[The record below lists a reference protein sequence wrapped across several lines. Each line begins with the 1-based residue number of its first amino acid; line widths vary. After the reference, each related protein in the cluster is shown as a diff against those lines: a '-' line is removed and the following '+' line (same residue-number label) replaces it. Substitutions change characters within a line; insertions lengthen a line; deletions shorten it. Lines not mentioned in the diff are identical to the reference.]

1 MSTQMAD
8 PHQGMISFQKGL
20 RAAILQLH
28 QVPNQRE
35 LFAHFD
41 QPEPDVNRLTYVRL
55 TNDRKDVR
63 AFLNCI
69 MNGMIDGSPCMAVG
83 YAVPESLRQKG
94 LAKQLLKDVIQD
106 QIVQAGNNGFDTIY
120 IEAVVDANNIASQ
133 RVAEAVLGVEREGI
147 TDSHSGL
154 PAYRYTAG
162 FDTASG
168 RQL

>member
-1 MSTQMAD
+1 MSAMAD

-20 RAAILQLH
+20 HEGILELH
-28 QVPNQRE
+28 QVPKQHE

-41 QPEPDVNRLTYVRL
+41 EPEPGVRRLTYVRL
-55 TNDRKDVR
+55 TNDRRTVR
-63 AFLNCI
+63 AFLNCL

-83 YAVPESLRQKG
+83 YAVPENLHRQG
-94 LAKQLLKDVIQD
+94 LAKQLFRDVVQD
-106 QIVQAGNNGFDTIY
+106 QIAQAGNSGFGTIC
-120 IEAVVDANNIASQ
+120 IEAVIDVNNIASQ
-133 RVAEAVLGVEREGI
+133 HVAEAVLGGERESI

-168 RQL
+168 RQI